1 MIEISNLKK
10 SFGDLDVLTDINLRI
25 QDGEIYGLVGRSGAG
40 KSTLLRCINRLE
52 EYSSGSI
59 KVDGVE
65 VSTLNKQEKRLFQKD
80 IGMIFQQFPLLS
92 RKTVY
97 ENIAFP
103 MRCWGFKKEDIE
115 KRVKELAKIVGIE
128 EKLGQ
133 KPAALSGGQKQRVAI
148 ARALSMNPKIL
159 LSDEATSALD
169 PLTTKSILDL
179 LKRIN
184 EQFGITIVVVTH
196 QMEVV
201 RQVCQKVA
209 LLENGKLVLSG
220 AVEDLFIKQPKELKR
235 FLGEEENAQYVD
247 GVEFQIMLSD
257 DSSKKV
263 LYHLAKEL
271 DVEYEVCGG
280 RTELYREKQL
290 GLLSIGVKTKD
301 VQKVKK
307 YLEDRKI
314 IYYKKEEK

>member
-1 MIEISNLKK
+1 MIEIKNLKK
-10 SFGDLDVLTDINLRI
+10 SFGDLSVLTDINLQI

-52 EYSSGSI
+52 EYTSGSI

-65 VSTLNKQEKRLFQKD
+65 VSSLNKKEKRLFQKD

-103 MRCWGFKKEDIE
+103 MRCWKYNKTDIDN
-115 KRVKELAKIVGIE
+115 RVKELAEIVGIVD
-128 EKLGQ
+128 KLDQ
-133 KPAALSGGQKQRVAI
+133 KPSSLSGGQKQRVAI

-179 LKRIN
+179 LKKIN
-184 EQFGITIVVVTH
+184 EQLGITIVVVTH

-201 RQVCQKVA
+201 RQVCQKVS
-209 LLENGKLVLSG
+209 LLEDGKLVLSG
-220 AVEDLFIKQPKELKR
+220 KVEDLFIEQPPALRR
-235 FLGEEENAQYVD
+235 FLGESENIELKNGANY
-247 GVEFQIMLSD
+247 QILLSDSD
-257 DSSKKV
+257 DSKKI
-263 LYHLAKEL
+263 LYHLAKDL
-271 DVEYEVCGG
+271 DVEFEICSGK
-280 RTELYREKQL
+280 TEMYRDKEL
-290 GLLSIGVKTKD
+290 GLLMINVD
-301 VQKVKK
+301 IADAMKVEKYFTDKK
-307 YLEDRKI
+307 ITFYRRK
-314 IYYKKEEK
+314 

>member
-1 MIEISNLKK
+1 MIEITNLKK
-10 SFGDLDVLTDINLRI
+10 SFGNLNVLTDINLQI

-52 EYSSGSI
+52 EYTAGSI

-65 VSTLNKQEKRLFQKD
+65 VNSLDKKEIRLFQKD

-103 MRCWGFKKEDIE
+103 MRCWKYSKTDIDT
-115 KRVKELAKIVGIE
+115 RVRELAEIVGIVDKLN
-128 EKLGQ
+128 EK
-133 KPAALSGGQKQRVAI
+133 PSSLSGGQKQRVAI

-169 PLTTKSILDL
+169 PVTTKSILDL
-179 LKRIN
+179 LKQIN
-184 EQFGITIVVVTH
+184 EQLGITIVVVTH

-201 RQVCQKVA
+201 RQVCQKVS

-220 AVEDLFIKQPKELKR
+220 AVEDLFIQQPPELRR
-235 FLGEEENAQYVD
+235 FLGETAEVQLKD
-247 GVEFQIMLSD
+247 GANYQILLSD
-257 DSSKKV
+257 DDKSKKI
-263 LYHLAKEL
+263 LYHLAKDL
-271 DVEYEVCGG
+271 NVEYEICGG
-280 RTELYREKQL
+280 KTEMYREKEL
-290 GLLSIGVKTKD
+290 GLLMINVD
-301 VQKVKK
+301 VSEASKVEK
-307 YLEDRKI
+307 YFT
-314 IYYKKEEK
+314 EEKITFYRRK